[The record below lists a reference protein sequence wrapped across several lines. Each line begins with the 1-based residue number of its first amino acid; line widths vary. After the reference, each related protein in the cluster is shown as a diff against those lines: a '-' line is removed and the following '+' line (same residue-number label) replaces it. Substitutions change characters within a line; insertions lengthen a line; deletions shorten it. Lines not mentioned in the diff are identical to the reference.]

1 MACGRNTGCIGRN
14 TPDVTTVA
22 QLGNRSVSWPCAHR
36 RSDYGARMAGLI
48 IGLVV
53 LWLVLVC
60 IGFAVKTL
68 SWLIVVGLVLVAA
81 TLVFGALKGLF
92 SRR

>member
-1 MACGRNTGCIGRN
+1 
-14 TPDVTTVA
+14 
-22 QLGNRSVSWPCAHR
+22 
-36 RSDYGARMAGLI
+36 MAGLI